1 MSGVYGDFIE
11 VFPELREPFE
21 AWDKEDA
28 SDKRRVIAVYMP
40 NEGGGIKRRKY
51 TSGNTG
57 LDITNSDEFYVDNIN
72 GTKVKVGTYIRQL
85 SAPQYVLRL
94 THDVGYDKAAG
105 YHIYVIER
113 VTGANIDKTE
123 DLKVKEG
130 YFA

>member
-28 SDKRRVIAVYMP
+28 SDKRQVIAVYMP

-57 LDITNSDEFYVDNIN
+57 LDITNSDEFYIDNIN
-72 GTKVKVGTYIRQL
+72 GAQVKVGTYIRQL

-123 DLKVKEG
+123 DLKIKEG

>member
-1 MSGVYGDFIE
+1 MSGVYGDFVE
-11 VFPELREPFE
+11 VFPELREQFDV
-21 AWDKEDA
+21 WDKEDA
-28 SDKRRVIAVYMP
+28 SDKRSVVAIYMP

-57 LDITNSDEFYVDNIN
+57 FDITNSDEFYIDNIN
-72 GTKVKVGTYIRQL
+72 GQKVQIGTYVRRL
-85 SAPQYVLRL
+85 SEPQYVLRL

-123 DLKVKEG
+123 DLKVKEP

>member
-11 VFPELREPFE
+11 VFPELRESFE

-28 SDKRRVIAVYMP
+28 SDKRQVIAVYMP

-57 LDITNSDEFYVDNIN
+57 LDITNSDEFYIDNIN
-72 GTKVKVGTYIRQL
+72 GVKVKVGTYIRQL

>member
-28 SDKRRVIAVYMP
+28 SDKRTVIAVYMP
-40 NEGGGIKRRKY
+40 NRGGGLKRRKY
-51 TSGNTG
+51 TSANTAH
-57 LDITNSDEFYVDNIN
+57 DITDEDEFYIDNIQ
-72 GTKVKVGTYIRQL
+72 GTKVRVGTYIRQL
-85 SAPQYVLRL
+85 SDPQYVLRL

-105 YHIYVIER
+105 YHVYTIER
-113 VTGANIDKTE
+113 VTGANIDKQE
-123 DLKVKEG
+123 ELKVKEG

>member
-11 VFPELREPFE
+11 TFPELHEPFD
-21 AWDKEDA
+21 AWNKEDA
-28 SDKRRVIAVYMP
+28 SDTQRVVAVYMP
-40 NEGGGIKRRKY
+40 NKGGGLKRRKY

-57 LDITNSDEFYVDNIN
+57 HDIINSDEFYITCNYDNI
-72 GTKVKVGTYIRQL
+72 VKVGTYIRQV
-85 SAPQYVLRL
+85 SKPQYVYRL

-105 YHIYVIER
+105 YHVYIIEL

-123 DLKVKEG
+123 DLQVKEG

>member
-11 VFPELREPFE
+11 VFPELREEFDV
-21 AWDKEDA
+21 WDKEDA
-28 SDKRRVIAVYMP
+28 SDIKRIIAVYMP

-57 LDITNSDEFYVDNIN
+57 LDITNADEFYVTCTYD
-72 GTKVKVGTYIRQL
+72 KDVKVGTYVRQL
-85 SAPQYVLRL
+85 SDPRFVMRL

-105 YHIYVIER
+105 YHVYEIEW

-123 DLKVKEG
+123 DLVVKEG

>member
-1 MSGVYGDFIE
+1 MSGAYGDFIE
-11 VFPELREPFE
+11 VFPELRESFD

-28 SDKRRVIAVYMP
+28 SDKRQVIAVYMP

-57 LDITNSDEFYVDNIN
+57 LDITNSDEFYIDNIN
-72 GTKVKVGTYIRQL
+72 GTKVKVGTYIRRL
-85 SAPQYVLRL
+85 SEPQNVLRL

-105 YHIYVIER
+105 YHIYTIEL
-113 VTGANIDKTE
+113 VTGATIDKTE
-123 DLKVKEG
+123 GLKVKEG

>member
-28 SDKRRVIAVYMP
+28 SDKRTVIAVYMP
-40 NEGGGIKRRKY
+40 NKGGGLKRRKY
-51 TSGNTG
+51 TSANTAH
-57 LDITNSDEFYVDNIN
+57 DITDEDEFYIDNIQ
-72 GTKVKVGTYIRQL
+72 GTKVRVGTYIRQL
-85 SAPQYVLRL
+85 SDPQYVLRL

-105 YHIYVIER
+105 YHVYVIER
-113 VTGANIDKTE
+113 VTGATIDKQE
-123 DLKVKEG
+123 ELQVKEG

>member
-11 VFPELREPFE
+11 TFPELREPFDV
-21 AWDKEDA
+21 WDKEDA

-57 LDITNSDEFYVDNIN
+57 LDITNSDEFYIDNIN
-72 GTKVKVGTYIRQL
+72 GKKVQIGTYVRQL
-85 SAPQYVLRL
+85 SDPRFVLRL

-105 YHIYVIER
+105 YHIYTIER
-113 VTGANIDKTE
+113 VTGATIDKTE
-123 DLKVKEG
+123 DLKVKEP

>member
-28 SDKRRVIAVYMP
+28 SDKRQVIAVYMP

-57 LDITNSDEFYVDNIN
+57 LDITNSDEFYIDNVN
-72 GTKVKVGTYIRQL
+72 GAKVKVGTYIRQL

-113 VTGANIDKTE
+113 ETGANIDKTE
-123 DLKVKEG
+123 DLKIKEG